1 MDLYEKQVKKR
12 LNWVRINGL
21 LTAAVGVTAIF
32 LYFFKVINPWF
43 SVILLS
49 YCMAMSFYQNST
61 YQELKVGRIYGIIN
75 AVFAVIFLIATVAII
90 VYSFVTKNIRL

>member
-1 MDLYEKQVKKR
+1 MDLYEKQLKKR
-12 LNWVRINGL
+12 LNWVRVNGL
-21 LTAAVGVTAIF
+21 LTAAIGVTAIF
-32 LYFFKVINPWF
+32 LYFFNVVNPWF

-75 AVFAVIFLIATVAII
+75 IVCAVVFLLATIAII
-90 VYSFVTKNIRL
+90 VYSFMTGNIRL

>member
-1 MDLYEKQVKKR
+1 MDIYEKQIKSR
-12 LNWVRINGL
+12 LNWARTNGL
-21 LTAAVGVTAIF
+21 LTAAIGVTAIF
-32 LYFFKVINPWF
+32 LYFFKVVNPWF

-75 AVFAVIFLIATVAII
+75 LICAVFFLIATIGII
-90 VYSFVTKNIRL
+90 VYSFVTGEIRI